1 MRTRMRMAC
10 LVAVLVLG
18 LAAPTAKAAT
28 RPPAQKA
35 APACGALR
43 FRPLPSGM
51 SDGEQQA
58 GMYRSRFARI
68 ELRAEVKQGEPTD
81 YIVTSGGKRI
91 AAAPATLPDAA
102 VSCAAA
108 KKMPAPGTPASACPG
123 QSFTVVLVHN
133 GNERLALLYALD
145 GSAWRFCSSGTF

>member
-1 MRTRMRMAC
+1 MTGKVFAV
-10 LVAVLVLG
+10 VAGLVLS
-18 LAAPTAKAAT
+18 LATSTAEAAT

-81 YIVTSGGKRI
+81 YFVTSGGKRI
-91 AAAPATLPDAA
+91 AAAPTTLPNAA
-102 VSCAAA
+102 VSCAAV
-108 KKMPAPGTPASACPG
+108 KKMPAPGTAASPCTG
-123 QSFTVVLVHN
+123 QSFSVVLVHN

-145 GSAWRFCSSGTF
+145 GSVWRFCSSGTF